1 MFNIKSIID
10 IEKIDADL
18 ARLFQRPDEA
28 VNWIYAVEHGI
39 KDWIAENNKQYWEV
53 VRFVSEQRG
62 ILGTYKKDN
71 NIRLTRRDFARV
83 LLKFCPDAIKEGETV
98 NALKSSMDHYQF
110 ATELKSID
118 KQFSSHVVRNHIKDI
133 ENLLDQKPII
143 ESQEEES
150 KPTLENL
157 LENYLRDVIEESN
170 KDRFPRSKVC
180 IRPQYD
186 GISPAISIET
196 YNSEK
201 FLKEHKPSQIIAYE
215 FVDGVL
221 LKNKLNEFI
230 GQYYDKGVK
239 LFIVSSSGLLPDVRA
254 LATERNIGYVR
265 LNPNSKMTS
274 EDYILPR
281 SIEDYTKF
289 QHDLK
294 VLTGEKSMTTP
305 ILIMDDLM
313 LTSSLTDVLIERGVV
328 VKSHRS
334 LVIPYLTNDEIEKRA
349 DDLTEKDVVEK
360 IKMFRYL
367 SSLTIDQS
375 IDTLDY
381 VDLSINPFLYAKSHG
396 LSYTSK
402 VIEVQSQLALL
413 DVKKK
418 HVTLNAKG
426 LDNYERYRFS
436 MAHEFGHY
444 ILHSDLFKK
453 QGVASVGESPE
464 TLSLSA
470 NNLHRL
476 EYQANLFASYLLM
489 PKALVA
495 IIYERL
501 FETKIHR
508 VYGDTLRPLYYS
520 PKQSE
525 TWPSYNNVVVK
536 MASILGV
543 SQQAL
548 IIRLKSLG
556 LLNMPNDSRFYNFSF
571 RNKN

>member
-18 ARLFQRPDEA
+18 AGLFQRPDEA

-39 KDWIAENNKQYWEV
+39 KDWIAKNNKQYWEV

-62 ILGTYKKDN
+62 ILGKYKKDN

-98 NALKSSMDHYQF
+98 TALMSSMEHYQF

-118 KQFSSHVVRNHIKDI
+118 KQFSDHRARRHIRTV
-133 ENLLDQKPII
+133 ESLLDQKPII
-143 ESQEEES
+143 ESHEEES
-150 KPTLENL
+150 KPTLEDL
-157 LENYLRDVIEESN
+157 LEKYLRDVIEEPN

-186 GISPAISIET
+186 GISPAISVET
-196 YNSEK
+196 YYSDKLLNDNLPTYVE
-201 FLKEHKPSQIIAYE
+201 AYE

-221 LKNKLNEFI
+221 REDELDKLY
-230 GQYYDKGVK
+230 GRYVGKYMK
-239 LFIVSSSGLLPDVRA
+239 LFIVSSSGLLPNVKA
-254 LATERNIGYVR
+254 LAQERHIGYVR
-265 LNPNSKMTS
+265 LNPNSRMTS
-274 EDYILPR
+274 DNYILR
-281 SIEDYTKF
+281 RIEDHSMY

-294 VLTGEKSMTTP
+294 VLTGEEPMTTP

-313 LTSSLTDVLIERGVV
+313 LTSSLTDALIERGVAV
-328 VKSHRS
+328 NSHRS
-334 LVIPYLTNDEIEKRA
+334 LVIPYLSNDEIEKRA
-349 DDLTEKDVVEK
+349 DDITKKDIEERINYFCRVSSSK
-360 IKMFRYL
+360 IYP
-367 SSLTIDQS
+367 SINPIDN
-375 IDTLDY
+375 I
-381 VDLSINPFLYAKSHG
+381 DLSIDPFLYAKSHG

-402 VIEVQSQLALL
+402 VIEAQSQLALL